1 MDIACKR
8 CDVRNIFDVRFAVQY
23 SLIQMRNG
31 PTLRDVEAEFRRKLL
46 GCLAGHGVLPGAERG
61 QQVPVLVEGQIA
73 VHHAGNAHGRNGA
86 GQFAEVANG
95 GAQAGLHILHMIRPD
110 AVFQT
115 AFPCVITAFDNAVLA
130 VDQDGLDA
138 RGTELNSKIILFHS
152 NLLDRRFWIFC
163 FYHNSICLFCLAD
176 WGKNSAC
183 FLAAARVI
191 LEETANWRCERRYN
205 MLLIQNAHIKTM
217 AGADIPNGC
226 LLIEDGKI
234 AAVAPEIDAP
244 VGAKVIDAQGRLL
257 TPGCVEAH
265 CHIGLDNQSMRW
277 EGMDYNEIVD
287 PLTPQLRAIDS
298 INPQDEAFGLALR
311 GGVTTA
317 CTGPGSANVVGGT
330 FAILKLAGKRVDKMV
345 LRSPAAMK
353 CAFGENPKGCYGQN
367 KKQSPM
373 TRMAVAGLLRELL
386 MRTIRYRD
394 DKAAGKNPP
403 LDMKL
408 EAMLPVVN
416 GEIPIKCH
424 AHRAD
429 DILTA
434 VRIAREFH
442 LKLTLDHCTDGEVIA
457 DELAEEGYPVFVGP
471 SLGSKSKV
479 ELRNKS
485 FTTAGVLYRAGLTVS
500 IITDAPV
507 IPLQYLPLAAGL
519 AAAAGLPMEEA
530 WHAITIN
537 PAKSLGIADRVGSL
551 EPGKDADL
559 VLWTA
564 DPLTTIGGEAYMTIV
579 NGEIVYQ
586 AE

>member
-1 MDIACKR
+1 
-8 CDVRNIFDVRFAVQY
+8 
-23 SLIQMRNG
+23 
-31 PTLRDVEAEFRRKLL
+31 
-46 GCLAGHGVLPGAERG
+46 
-61 QQVPVLVEGQIA
+61 
-73 VHHAGNAHGRNGA
+73 
-86 GQFAEVANG
+86 
-95 GAQAGLHILHMIRPD
+95 
-110 AVFQT
+110 
-115 AFPCVITAFDNAVLA
+115 
-130 VDQDGLDA
+130 
-138 RGTELNSKIILFHS
+138 
-152 NLLDRRFWIFC
+152 
-163 FYHNSICLFCLAD
+163 
-176 WGKNSAC
+176 
-183 FLAAARVI
+183 
-191 LEETANWRCERRYN
+191 

-217 AGADIPNGC
+217 AGEELPNGC

-234 AAVAPEIDAP
+234 AAVAPVIAAP
-244 VGAKVIDAQGRLL
+244 AGAQVIDAQGRLL

-265 CHIGLDNQSMRW
+265 CHIGLDNQAMRW

-298 INPQDEAFGLALR
+298 INPQDESFGLALR

-353 CAFGENPKGCYGQN
+353 CAFGENPKGCYGQG

-434 VRIAREFH
+434 VRIAREFD
-442 LKLTLDHCTDGEVIA
+442 LKLTLDHCTDGEIIA
-457 DELAEEGYPVFVGP
+457 DELAEEGCPVFVGP

-485 FTTAGVLYRAGLTVS
+485 FTTPGVLYRAGLTVS

-519 AAAAGLPMEEA
+519 AAAAGLPMDEA
-530 WHAITIN
+530 WRAITIN
-537 PAKSLGIADRVGSL
+537 PAQSLGIADRVGSL

-579 NGEIVYQ
+579 NGKIVYQ